1 MPSKSEFVLDA
12 DASQLVA
19 ETKRSA
25 DATTEL
31 EKAVKSVI
39 ETSIKG
45 HKDVIE
51 HLQKEGA
58 AVKSLLVD
66 NENLKTKIKELTE
79 KHETYVQSVEKGAK
93 GMSDIAKGLSGAAIF
108 QLIGN
113 LIDEQTR
120 WNKEIVNT
128 QVEYDK
134 LAIKARTALMM
145 SSKDFE
151 KVYSESIFPTTQKY
165 KVSQETATSAYA
177 AASFVPEKDRAG
189 VLQRSVE
196 GAKAAGV
203 DDNSIVEYEKAIFAR
218 LNQEGKAITADAVHK
233 ASLSMANIGGAKL
246 KMSGDE
252 ILSAQQTFGKVEGMD
267 QDQMWAE
274 FATLKKKGGMDSG
287 KAAQQMSMIA
297 TSLHALSDPAKKM
310 MGDELTAGVEGEMS
324 KGNIMGAISMIKQAM
339 DQQNLSPEARAKFGQ
354 EVVGK
359 RALPGFERLL
369 SNQDFAGGVMKGAYD
384 EDQFGKRL
392 GIATEGASAT
402 DAALDAQK
410 KDIQIRADKLK
421 QQNQAAIKAA
431 LIEAEAQGV
440 GPGIS
445 FGPIKTGRALME
457 TQLNMSAAGN
467 RDVMGDMLAGI
478 GSADS
483 ATQFHGLSSDFAQRV
498 QARIAQAQAPTE
510 AVPTEGGAPVV
521 RLPSVPSAPSS
532 AFQKSPEEK
541 AKQELEM
548 ARLHREQAEAG
559 ATRDHKGNI
568 RKADQRTIRNDAEYG
583 DAHLKVL
590 EAIQKQLELANKEKA
605 EQRSRNSAN
614 AGA

>member
-1 MPSKSEFVLDA
+1 MPSKSEMILDA

-19 ETKRSA
+19 ETKRAA
-25 DATTEL
+25 DATTDL
-31 EKAVKSVI
+31 EKAVKSVV

-66 NENLKTKIKELTE
+66 NENLKAKIKELTE
-79 KHETYVQSVEKGAK
+79 KHETFVQSVEKGAK

-113 LIDEQTR
+113 LIDEQNR

-151 KVYSESIFPTTQKY
+151 KVYAESIFPTTQKY

-203 DDNSIVEYEKAIFAR
+203 DDQNVVEYEKAIFAR

-233 ASLSMANIGGAKL
+233 ASLSMANIGGATL

-252 ILSAQQTFGKVEGMD
+252 ILHAQQTFGKVEGMD
-267 QDQMWAE
+267 QDQMWSE

-339 DQQNLSPEARAKFGQ
+339 DQQNLSEQEEDIYQELRIAMLKAASYYKRQTWVEACLESLPDSPAKQRLTDRWDGRAHHKRGASFGECEEQ
-354 EVVGK
+354 ELKRLVEQTSERPSPHTPLVIDATCRTYIKSIIWNHKKHLGK
-359 RALPGFERLL
+359 RISRETPLRAGCVSL
-369 SNQDFAGGVMKGAYD
+369 S
-384 EDQFGKRL
+384 EHQF
-392 GIATEGASAT
+392 
-402 DAALDAQK
+402 
-410 KDIQIRADKLK
+410 
-421 QQNQAAIKAA
+421 
-431 LIEAEAQGV
+431 
-440 GPGIS
+440 
-445 FGPIKTGRALME
+445 
-457 TQLNMSAAGN
+457 
-467 RDVMGDMLAGI
+467 
-478 GSADS
+478 
-483 ATQFHGLSSDFAQRV
+483 LS
-498 QARIAQAQAPTE
+498 
-510 AVPTEGGAPVV
+510 GAP
-521 RLPSVPSAPSS
+521 
-532 AFQKSPEEK
+532 
-541 AKQELEM
+541 
-548 ARLHREQAEAG
+548 
-559 ATRDHKGNI
+559 
-568 RKADQRTIRNDAEYG
+568 
-583 DAHLKVL
+583 
-590 EAIQKQLELANKEKA
+590 
-605 EQRSRNSAN
+605 
-614 AGA
+614 